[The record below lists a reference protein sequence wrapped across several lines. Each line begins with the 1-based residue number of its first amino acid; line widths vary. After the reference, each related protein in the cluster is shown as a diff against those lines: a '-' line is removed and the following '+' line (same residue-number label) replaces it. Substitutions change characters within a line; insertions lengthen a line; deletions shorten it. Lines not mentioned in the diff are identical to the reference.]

1 MPLGS
6 NTSLPYGITPG
17 VGQPYPNGNQ
27 GFPSNHQ
34 YTGQFL
40 DTPSASNPFPQASSY
55 SPAMTPGYQAPI
67 NPYPASVAAPLAP
80 NIFPVSSSIP
90 GYPAPLANGTY
101 PNVTTGY
108 QPPSSSVY
116 PPLSS
121 GYPPSGTNYPDGPS
135 YLPQSGYPNAAPY
148 PGAGP
153 NQTGVAPGSAGGWA
167 M

>member
-1 MPLGS
+1 MGS
-6 NTSLPYGITPG
+6 RLALANLIQMEIKDFHPIINTLDSLWTLPQHPTPFHKLA
-17 VGQPYPNGNQ
+17 VTLQRW
-27 GFPSNHQ
+27 H
-34 YTGQFL
+34 L
-40 DTPSASNPFPQASSY
+40 D
-55 SPAMTPGYQAPI
+55 I